1 MPQDSRGAQADALM
15 ALLARWL
22 HTSMIARVTLVGIV
36 FTGLTVA
43 KTYPLIRHFDTLL
56 PGAFGDPVL
65 VTWILAWGSHALTTD
80 PWNLFNANIFYPL
93 QNTLALSEHMVSVV
107 PFFAPVY
114 LLTGNPIVAYNSV
127 FCLSFILCGMTM
139 FLLVY
144 HWTENFWASLLSGCL
159 FAFAPIRFAEIYH
172 LQLYNFYWAPLVFL
186 FLEKFFWS
194 KRWRHLAGFA
204 IFYWL
209 QVLCSVYLGWL
220 TTVAV
225 GVYISY
231 HVIFVN
237 RGLLSRTIVPGCVA
251 FVITTLLVLLPFHV
265 PYYTLQNQWGFSTTL
280 QECIDW
286 SADLVLNYL
295 SPPHMLNNLYL
306 ALIRVHWPALAHP
319 SNQQTLFPG
328 LVLGFLAVMGGLPVA
343 IFPLGR
349 GSRHLPQLFGL
360 VLVSSLL
367 LSLGPFLV
375 ILGQNTS
382 LPLPYLLF
390 YYLVPGFQAIRV
402 PARFALMAVLAAS
415 VLAALG
421 FLKASDFLH
430 RQRGLRQ
437 VEMHL
442 FQAVFMLCC
451 IGLFT
456 VELGFKPISLG
467 GMPTGPQVPG
477 VYRWLATKQQNGP
490 IIELPLG
497 EDYREALKY
506 MYFSTYHWLPLVNG
520 ASRFLPPPHVQLSA
534 ELADFPS
541 RQGAE
546 LISGMGVKV
555 VVVHTDRLD
564 PHAAARWRNANLA
577 EIGLEEVAR
586 FDADVVYKLSP
597 APETHALHVELA
609 VPDQLSPEETV
620 QLPRNAMLRLRLLG
634 KSGGHS
640 LWTPP
645 SLPGRIQ
652 ARIEWEE
659 EHTGERLIQRRHVE
673 LPLAIRAEETWSTIL
688 PVKAPASPAQ
698 YTVRVILP
706 ALGVKTAT
714 KHVRITP
721 SRYPQSANSP
731 RLLSA
736 EYLLEAPAS
745 EVITSGAIDVALE
758 ATNTGRIVWPA
769 TARNDRGEVRLG
781 WRWFRGQDEGP
792 LKEEGREHL
801 QYDVFPGQSYRFKTT
816 INPPSVPGE
825 YTLELGLVSE
835 LVTWFSDQGVPP
847 LRLAVRVE
855 DTERLASP

>member
-1 MPQDSRGAQADALM
+1 MVLATALPHRH
-15 ALLARWL
+15 LTIKITLAFAFF
-22 HTSMIARVTLVGIV
+22 TAVTLG
-36 FTGLTVA
+36 
-43 KTYPLIRHFDTLL
+43 KTYPLIRHFGTQL
-56 PGAFGDPVL
+56 PGGLGDPLL

-80 PWNLFNANIFYPL
+80 PLNLFNANIFYPV
-93 QNTLALSEHMVSVV
+93 QNTLALSEHMIAVV
-107 PFFAPVY
+107 PLFAPVY
-114 LLTGNPIVAYNSV
+114 LLTGNPIVAYNTV
-127 FCLSFILCGMTM
+127 FFLSFILCGMAM
-139 FLLVY
+139 FLLVH

-159 FAFAPIRFAEIYH
+159 FAFAPIRFGEVGH
-172 LQLYNFYWAPLVFL
+172 LQLYNFYWAPLVML
-186 FLEKFFWS
+186 FLDKFLRS
-194 KRWRHLAGFA
+194 KCWRDLGCFA
-204 IFYWL
+204 VCYWL
-209 QVLCSVYLGWL
+209 AVLSSVYLGWF
-220 TTVAV
+220 TTITV
-225 GVYISY
+225 GVYTLYNMVRIDRELLCRMMALRYAVFIVASL
-231 HVIFVN
+231 VI
-237 RGLLSRTIVPGCVA
+237 LI
-251 FVITTLLVLLPFHV
+251 PFHL
-265 PYYTLQNQWGFSTTL
+265 PYYAIQRQWGFSTSL
-280 QECIDW
+280 LECIYW
-286 SADLVLNYL
+286 AADPLLNYL
-295 SPPHMLNNLYL
+295 SPPYLFNNAYL
-306 ALIRVHWPALAHP
+306 SLVQSYFPRVYHP
-319 SNQQTLFPG
+319 RNQQMLFPG
-328 LVLGFLAVMGGLPVA
+328 FVFAFLVVAGSLPGA
-343 IFPLGR
+343 KCFPTGR
-349 GSRHLPQLFGL
+349 SLQQQRLFRL

-375 ILGQNTS
+375 ILGRETS

-402 PARFALMAVLAAS
+402 PGRFALMAVLAAS

-421 FLKASDFLH
+421 FLKTSDFLRRRWSH
-430 RQRGLRQ
+430 GQVWTHGLQ
-437 VEMHL
+437 GL
-442 FQAVFMLCC
+442 WALCW
-451 IGLFT
+451 IGLFIL
-456 VELGFKPISLG
+456 ELGFKPLPLASIPSGLRI
-467 GMPTGPQVPG
+467 PE
-477 VYRWLATKQQNGP
+477 VYRWLATRQLDGP
-490 IIELPLG
+490 IVELPLG
-497 EDYREALKY
+497 PSFWEALKY
-506 MYFSTYHWLPLVNG
+506 MYFSTYHWLPIVNG
-520 ASRFLPPPHVQLSA
+520 ASRFLPPTHAQLNTELSA
-534 ELADFPS
+534 FPS
-541 RQGAE
+541 RKAVE
-546 LISGMGVKV
+546 LLSAMGVERLIL
-555 VVVHTDRLD
+555 HTDQLE
-564 PHAAARWRNANLA
+564 PQEAARWRDADLA
-577 EIGLEEVAR
+577 DSGLEEEVR
-586 FDADVVYKLSP
+586 FGADVVYKLSP
-597 APETHALHVELA
+597 VRATHQLHVELA
-609 VPDQLSPEETV
+609 VPDQLSPEEMV
-620 QLPRNAMLRLRLLG
+620 QLPRNAMLKLRLLG
-634 KSGGHS
+634 KSGDHAI
-640 LWTPP
+640 WTPP

-659 EHTGERLIQRRHVE
+659 EHTGEQLIQRRHVE

-801 QYDVFPGQSYRFKTT
+801 RYDVFPGQSYRFKTT